1 MTQPCKKVHLRTRP
15 NKAKDRLS
23 YYLDFYP
30 MYRDQSTM
38 ETVRHRSIDITIYAN
53 PKNQREKLYN
63 EKMAEKAEMVRCR
76 VYESIVNERYDIFDR
91 EKMKGDFLAYFK
103 RLAAKRN
110 KKWEQV
116 YLYFTDFMHGTCT
129 FADITVELCG
139 KFREYLLTTR
149 QLNHRSQRLHVNT
162 AANYWSTFRHALHIA
177 YREKRI
183 KDNPNGFLEKIE
195 LIDTDKEHLSQEELI
210 RLAET
215 PCDTPEL
222 RRAFLFACLTALRKS
237 DIHKLTWEEIQPYG
251 DGTMYFTTRMQKTK
265 DIVHNPICQEALEL
279 IGYSPDKRGLVFPD
293 FRDKMTQAPLRRWL
307 EAAGVTKKITFH
319 CTRHT
324 FACLQLGAGT
334 NIKVVQGYLGH
345 KNVTTT
351 EVYAKI
357 CDEQK
362 IKTMGV
368 ITLRRR
374 EGTTDS
380 PTSQT
385 EGAAR

>member
-149 QLNHRSQRLHVNT
+149 HSITGASGCTSTPPPTTGPRS
-162 AANYWSTFRHALHIA
+162 A
-177 YREKRI
+177 
-183 KDNPNGFLEKIE
+183 
-195 LIDTDKEHLSQEELI
+195 
-210 RLAET
+210 
-215 PCDTPEL
+215 
-222 RRAFLFACLTALRKS
+222 
-237 DIHKLTWEEIQPYG
+237 
-251 DGTMYFTTRMQKTK
+251 TR
-265 DIVHNPICQEALEL
+265 
-279 IGYSPDKRGLVFPD
+279 
-293 FRDKMTQAPLRRWL
+293 
-307 EAAGVTKKITFH
+307 
-319 CTRHT
+319 CT
-324 FACLQLGAGT
+324 
-334 NIKVVQGYLGH
+334 
-345 KNVTTT
+345 
-351 EVYAKI
+351 
-357 CDEQK
+357 
-362 IKTMGV
+362 
-368 ITLRRR
+368 
-374 EGTTDS
+374 S
-380 PTSQT
+380 PTAKSASRT
-385 EGAAR
+385 IPTAFWKR